1 MSIDEIITSI
11 RSLVPD
17 KDDGFILYP
26 NEHYTPVTDTLED
39 GTIIALDPESK
50 VWASQDCK
58 LFKLN
63 ELGDWISVSVYYYPY
78 FARKSNC
85 HSQYPIINY
94 THGHYPYHA
103 HGVVA
108 RAWIGPIP
116 PGYQVDHID
125 GNRQNPHLKNLRL
138 VKIPINHR
146 DGGFLKKLRNKKINP
161 TDYARPFLLRFFKR
175 MAEFKATNSE
185 AKYNNLS
192 HDDLLR
198 LLVSPEF
205 EVHNPADI
213 MEYDLTHHM
222 EC

>member
-17 KDDGFILYP
+17 RDDGYILYP
-26 NEHYTPVTDTLED
+26 NENYTPITDTLDD
-39 GTIIALDPESK
+39 GTIVALDPESK

-63 ELGDWISVSVYYYPY
+63 ELGDWVSVSVYYYPY
-78 FARKSNC
+78 FERKSNC

-125 GNRQNPHLKNLRL
+125 GNRQNPHLKNLRI
-138 VKIPINHR
+138 VRIHINHR
-146 DGGFLKKLRNKKINP
+146 DGGFIKKLRHKKIDP
-161 TDYARPFLLRFFKR
+161 SMFSVPFLLRFFKR
-175 MAEFKATNSE
+175 MAEVKATNPRCR
-185 AKYNNLS
+185 YDHLS
-192 HDDLLR
+192 HKDLLR
-198 LLVSPEF
+198 LIVEPEF
-205 EVHNPADI
+205 TVETPSAI
-213 MEYDLTHHM
+213 IAYEMTHHM